1 MLNAK
6 KQKVLLIRTVSILLF
21 LILSSGCLE
30 DPQEIVNTSGEATV
44 LEASVFEGKTLTP
57 ISEQRNNA
65 IKGTQYIDRDA
76 YELRIYGL
84 VDSPMSLSY
93 EQLLAYPSD
102 TRFVRMDCVEG
113 WGFDAMWTGVTLNT
127 LFNDTGVNDSAT
139 TVIFYSADGY
149 STGLELDY
157 LVENDIMLAYKLNNV
172 TLPAD
177 RGFPLQLVAE
187 DKYGYKW
194 AKWITSI
201 EVTDEPYVG
210 YWESAGYSNSADVG
224 GPAFER

>member
-1 MLNAK
+1 M
-6 KQKVLLIRTVSILLF
+6 IIP
-21 LILSSGCLE
+21 ISGCL
-30 DPQEIVNTSGEATV
+30 DTQQQDGNTSDEV
-44 LEASVFEGKTLTP
+44 IILETTVFEGKALNP

-65 IKGTQYIDRDA
+65 IKGTQYIDQDA

-84 VDSPMSLSY
+84 VDNPISLSY

-113 WGFDAMWTGVTLNT
+113 WGFDAIWTGVTLNT
-127 LFNDTGVNDSAT
+127 LFDDTGVNDSAT

-157 LVENDIMLAYKLNNV
+157 LVDNDIMLAYELNNV

-201 EVTDEPYVG
+201 EVTDEPYIG
-210 YWESAGYSNSADVG
+210 YWERVGYSNSADVG